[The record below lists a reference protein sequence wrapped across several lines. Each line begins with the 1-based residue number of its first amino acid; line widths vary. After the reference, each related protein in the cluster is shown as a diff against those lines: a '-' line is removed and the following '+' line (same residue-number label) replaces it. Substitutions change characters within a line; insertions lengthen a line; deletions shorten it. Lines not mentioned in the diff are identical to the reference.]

1 MNYFAYLLTV
11 VFVVAKILNYIE
23 WSWLIVFLPMIVL
36 FSIYFAI
43 FLSAVVGWQLGR
55 NVQRSIIN
63 EETDFKGF

>member
-1 MNYFAYLLTV
+1 MDFLAYLLTV
-11 VFVVAKILNYIE
+11 VFVVAKILNYIA

-43 FLSAVVGWQLGR
+43 FFFAVVGAIVAKR
-55 NVQRSIIN
+55 TTSHYN